1 MTPSLLAGARVYL
14 TEVDPGT
21 GPLAGNVGLHV
32 GDDPALVRR
41 RREALARL
49 IGRDVVWMDQTHST
63 RVEVV
68 VRVEGAPRLAGASSS
83 LEAPAP
89 GEWGPVRADGIV
101 IDARG
106 WVGAPGLAV
115 QTADCLPVVLAAD
128 GGRVVAA
135 VHAGRR
141 GLLGG
146 ILTRAVDAIRELA
159 DGPIDALI
167 GPAICGSCYEVPA
180 QMVRE
185 SEAVVAGIGAVTSWG
200 TPSLDLPRAAAALL
214 ADADVCVEI
223 DPRCTLE
230 DGDLFSYRA
239 DPACGRQAL
248 IIVPA

>member
-1 MTPSLLAGARVYL
+1 MTPTLLAGARVYL

-49 IGRDVVWMDQTHST
+49 IGRDVVWMDQTHLA
-63 RVEVV
+63 
-68 VRVEGAPRLAGASSS
+68 RVEGAPRLAGASSS

-185 SEAVVAGIGAVTSWG
+185 SEAVVPGIGAVTSWG
-200 TPSLDLPRAAAALL
+200 TPSLDLPRAAAVLL
-214 ADADVCVEI
+214 ADAGVCVEI